1 MGTIEQ
7 DLRRYQQQIDEEDE
21 LDAATEE
28 ELTDP
33 FAQRDFVDELDAEQ
47 LCEYMKTAMF
57 ANQRC
62 MTQSQSSL
70 TRNITTSAGS
80 VLKTEIKGTADGNRK

>member
-1 MGTIEQ
+1 MGTVEQ

-33 FAQRDFVDELDAEQ
+33 LAQRDFVDELDAEQ
-47 LCEYMKTAMF
+47 LFEYMKTVMF
-57 ANQRC
+57 AGDESTMQDAITKFFDEEYYDFCRKRVEDRDQR
-62 MTQSQSSL
+62 
-70 TRNITTSAGS
+70 
-80 VLKTEIKGTADGNRK
+80 DGRW

>member
-1 MGTIEQ
+1 MGTVEQ

-28 ELTDP
+28 EMTDQ

-47 LCEYMKTAMF
+47 LCEYMKTVMF
-57 ANQRC
+57 AGDESTMQDAITKFFDEEYYDFCRKRVEDRDQRE
-62 MTQSQSSL
+62 S
-70 TRNITTSAGS
+70 RW
-80 VLKTEIKGTADGNRK
+80 